1 MEEYKPV
8 ALWKGILG
16 TVLSSVILLVLIP
29 LILVFSFLYKE
40 NPIWVQV
47 ILYTSAIVCLVSL
60 IISVINLTSTIDY
73 KKEQTAK
80 RKDNVELLDKLLS
93 EGKITAEEYLRLK

>member
-16 TVLSSVILLVLIP
+16 TVLSSIILLVLIP
-29 LILVFSFLYKE
+29 LILVFSFVYTE
-40 NPIWVQV
+40 NPTWVQV